1 MQNMAEGLNIGVK
14 ELRAVEQDYRKIDQL
29 QKDKAE
35 LLKEAAR
42 QEVRGDLAKGAA
54 SKEKAEERNGKIA
67 DIKLR
72 IGERLTEAADRA
84 IVTAQTAEAMRQ
96 TRADNAA
103 LRAQQGAIAAQ
114 QSRERAVEIAA
125 DRKERAGVIANQKF
139 ADMQVR
145 LQKQHPLILKGELPS
160 KLTDLGD
167 ARLQLAKNPTNPE
180 FIKNVN
186 NLTAEVD
193 RMQDQVATDV
203 AKDAKRFIKAGDSEW
218 GTLQTSGGTK

>member
-84 IVTAQTAEAMRQ
+84 IVTAQGAEAMRQ
-96 TRADNAA
+96 TRADAA
-103 LRAQQGAIAAQ
+103 AAMAQRGAIAGAE
-114 QSRERAVEIAA
+114 SRERKDIAHDLKQDQNRQRA
-125 DRKERAGVIANQKF
+125 FEKDFAIPTLQALQQRITSLGIPDANDKDRIEKRNKAIANYNTLLGEINHR
-139 ADMQVR
+139 ADAAVR
-145 LQKQHPLILKGELPS
+145 RGPPSGGASGRPDPS
-160 KLTDLGD
+160 KTG
-167 ARLQLAKNPTNPE
+167 
-180 FIKNVN
+180 
-186 NLTAEVD
+186 
-193 RMQDQVATDV
+193 
-203 AKDAKRFIKAGDSEW
+203 SW
-218 GTLQTSGGTK
+218 GTLTTTGPK